1 MIFHWHCIHSICRSL
16 SLSLSH
22 LHGFHFACCF
32 RPEWCG
38 SFSNSLR
45 SVARGTSFY
54 GALVQFWNGAD
65 FQHDGRSRLFRF
77 VTFSFFKKKQN
88 KTIAGRFSC
97 WLVWN
102 GKSIVGDLMDY
113 FWIRT
118 AGRTGSQLPQSRS
131 SKWKRPAVRTCS
143 DQCSAGGQRLPVGPG
158 TNSSMSDLPIL
169 LGPQLLTERTPW
181 PSLATC

>member
-1 MIFHWHCIHSICRSL
+1 MNVVCIYSQALTRCAKAEAELPSLRKRVRWLICKRMTRKLHDLSLTLHPLHLSL

-77 VTFSFFKKKQN
+77 VTFSFFKKTK
-88 KTIAGRFSC
+88 
-97 WLVWN
+97 
-102 GKSIVGDLMDY
+102 
-113 FWIRT
+113 
-118 AGRTGSQLPQSRS
+118 QLPVDL
-131 SKWKRPAVRTCS
+131 A
-143 DQCSAGGQRLPVGPG
+143 AGWSEMVNR
-158 TNSSMSDLPIL
+158 
-169 LGPQLLTERTPW
+169 
-181 PSLATC
+181 